1 MKQLETQ
8 QQAVIE
14 ITAEKIAEI
23 KANIVLEWDNVYT
36 KEELVTK
43 IEMGYIFGKY
53 AQSEHYSKEFI
64 SGLVDEVDLEKNPLP
79 EPDPVIE
86 ETDVIPEEPTI

>member
-23 KANIVLEWDNVYT
+23 KGNIALEWDNVYT

-43 IEMGYIFGKY
+43 IEMGYIFGQY

-64 SGLVDEVDLEKNPLP
+64 SGLVAEVDLEKNPLP

-86 ETDVIPEEPTI
+86 DENVIPEEPTI